1 MKKAVLIFTI
11 LNSLLA
17 KSADLPK
24 VCLGSFET
32 HVPEFEFVHDDK
44 VIQAAAYDI
53 KLHLF
58 EDHLTYDCGKI
69 HFKGFYESIDNYGGK
84 VAMNISIKNGV
95 SILFDFNLLMD
106 KKTREMQITGL
117 KGLPDTSLSRSS
129 IKIRK
134 L

>member
-1 MKKAVLIFTI
+1 MKKAVLLFTV
-11 LNSLLA
+11 LASLVA

-24 VCLGSFET
+24 VCLGSFES
-32 HVPEFEFVHDDK
+32 HIPEFEFVQDDK

-58 EDHLTYDCGKI
+58 EDHLIYFCGKI
-69 HFKGFYESIDNYGGK
+69 AFTGFYESIDNSGGM
-84 VAMNISIKNGV
+84 VDMNISIKIGV

-106 KKTREMQITGL
+106 KKTREMQISGL
-117 KGLPDTSLSRSS
+117 KGLPSTSLSRSS
-129 IKIRK
+129 IKLRK